1 MKKQKPPITKKQED
15 RLYLWII
22 IGFLII
28 VGSLVIFLIYGTSAL
43 ILAVPVL
50 VLGALLLILPFSLL
64 DGLEWLVK
72 KLREREENKWK

>member
-1 MKKQKPPITKKQED
+1 MKNPKPPLTKKQED

-28 VGSLVIFLIYGTSAL
+28 VGSLVIYLIYGVSAL
-43 ILAVPVL
+43 ILAVPIL
-50 VLGALLLILPFSLL
+50 VLGALLLTLPFLL
-64 DGLEWLVK
+64 LGGLEWLVK

>member
-1 MKKQKPPITKKQED
+1 MKNPKPPLTKKQED

-28 VGSLVIFLIYGTSAL
+28 VGSLVIYLIYGASAL
-43 ILAVPVL
+43 ILAVPIL
-50 VLGALLLILPFSLL
+50 VLGALLLTLPFLL
-64 DGLEWLVK
+64 VGGLEWLVK

>member
-1 MKKQKPPITKKQED
+1 MKNPKPPLTKKQED

-28 VGSLVIFLIYGTSAL
+28 VGSLVIYLIYGASAL
-43 ILAVPVL
+43 ILAVPIL
-50 VLGALLLILPFSLL
+50 VLGALLLTLPFLL
-64 DGLEWLVK
+64 LGGLEWLVK